1 MQEQTINLKNPTTAN
16 WLMFLIPSLL
26 GVFLFMAPINYQD
39 SITIPIAV
47 LAKSV
52 QALFEGML
60 TTVVTVSITAT
71 ALATIATKI
80 VKPRSILDNSFLSG
94 LLNPSLAW
102 FVVQQ
107 LGAIFV
113 VMTYFEVGPAMIY
126 DGATGG
132 LVLHDLL
139 PVLFSVFIFAAAAS
153 GICSSSS
160 SGINGIPR

>member
-52 QALFEGML
+52 QTLFEGML
-60 TTVVTVSITAT
+60 TTIVTVSITAT

-80 VKPRSILDNSFLSG
+80 VKPRAILDNNFLSG

-113 VMTYFEVGPAMIY
+113 VMTYFEVGPA
-126 DGATGG
+126 
-132 LVLHDLL
+132 
-139 PVLFSVFIFAAAAS
+139 
-153 GICSSSS
+153 
-160 SGINGIPR
+160 